1 MESNIA
7 CFHVN
12 FITPQAN
19 CKHAKKNI
27 IKSVM
32 KINTSMSPLNHYI
45 LLLNI
50 G

>member
-12 FITPQAN
+12 FITPQTN

-32 KINTSMSPLNHYI
+32 KINTSMSPSIHYI
-45 LLLNI
+45 LLFNI